1 MPYYVKEISLDDPQ
15 QRQSMIELLESE
27 SLHID
32 SSLDVSYGLF
42 DEAETLAATASA
54 YKNTLRCIA
63 VRKKLQ
69 GEGLLPLLM
78 TELIADRNEHGFFN
92 LFIYTKR
99 EAAPF
104 FEKLGFYPIVTVA
117 GKLVFLENKKNGFE
131 KYCAALQKTG
141 MYSGSVGAIVMNA
154 NPFTKGHYYLVEQA
168 AAALDHLH
176 LFMVSDDASA
186 IPFAVREQLIKE
198 NTAHFKNI
206 SYHRTQDYLISSATF
221 PAYFLKD
228 SDEAIALQA
237 ALDADIFIRI
247 AHALHITHR
256 FVGDEPFSHVTGL
269 YNRILQD
276 SLPAH
281 GVQLHVIPRKTESGV
296 PVSASAARLLLQQE
310 DWTKLADILPPVT
323 LRFFQSPEGSR
334 IIDSL
339 KQIKDITHY

>member
-1 MPYYVKEISLDDPQ
+1 MTYQVRKIFLNDPQ
-15 QRQSMIELLESE
+15 QRQQVIDLLESDD
-27 SLHID
+27 LHID
-32 SSLDVSYGLF
+32 SCLDTTYGLF
-42 DEAETLAATASA
+42 DEADTLAATASA

-63 VRKKLQ
+63 VRKALQ
-69 GEGLLPLLM
+69 GEGLLPPLM
-78 TELIADRNEHGFFN
+78 SELIADRNERGFFN

-104 FEKLGFYPIVTVA
+104 FERLGFYPIVTVA
-117 GKLVFLENKKNGFE
+117 DTLVFLENKKNGFE
-131 KYCAALQKTG
+131 KYLVSLQKTG
-141 MYSGSVGAIVMNA
+141 MYSGTVGAIVMNA
-154 NPFTKGHYYLVEQA
+154 NPFTIGHYYLVEQA
-168 AAALDHLH
+168 AAAVDHLH

-186 IPFAVREQLIKE
+186 IPFAVRERLIKE

-221 PAYFLKD
+221 PAYFLRD

-237 ALDADIFIRI
+237 ALDADIFIAI
-247 AHALHITHR
+247 AHALNITHR

-281 GVQLHVIPRKTESGV
+281 GVQLHVIPRKTENGV
-296 PVSASAARLLLQQE
+296 PISASAARRLLQQE
-310 DWTKLADILPPVT
+310 DWTKLAAIVPPAT

-334 IIDSL
+334 IIQSL
-339 KQIKDITHY
+339 KQVKDITHY

>member
-1 MPYYVKEISLDDPQ
+1 MPYHIRKIFLNDPP
-15 QRQSMIELLESE
+15 QRQQVIDLLESE
-27 SLHID
+27 NLHID
-32 SSLDVSYGLF
+32 SCLDTTYGLF
-42 DEAETLAATASA
+42 DETETLAATASA

-63 VRKKLQ
+63 VRKALQ

-78 TELIADRNEHGFFN
+78 SELIADRNEHGFFN
-92 LFIYTKR
+92 LFIYTKQ

-117 GKLVFLENKKNGFE
+117 DTLVFLENKKNGFE
-131 KYCAALQKTG
+131 KYLAALQKSG
-141 MYSGSVGAIVMNA
+141 MHSGTIGAVVMNA
-154 NPFTKGHYYLVEQA
+154 NPFTKGHYYLVERA
-168 AAALDHLH
+168 AATLDHLH

-186 IPFAVREQLIKE
+186 IPFAVRERLIKE

-206 SYHRTQDYLISSATF
+206 SYHKTQDYLISSATF
-221 PAYFLKD
+221 PAYFLRD
-228 SDEAIALQA
+228 SDEAITLQA
-237 ALDADIFIRI
+237 TLDADIFIDI
-247 AHALHITHR
+247 AHALNITHR

-281 GVQLHVIPRKTESGV
+281 GVQLHIIPRKTENGI

-310 DWTKLADILPPVT
+310 DWTKLTDIVPPAT

-334 IIDSL
+334 IIQSL
-339 KQIKDITHY
+339 KQVQDIIHY